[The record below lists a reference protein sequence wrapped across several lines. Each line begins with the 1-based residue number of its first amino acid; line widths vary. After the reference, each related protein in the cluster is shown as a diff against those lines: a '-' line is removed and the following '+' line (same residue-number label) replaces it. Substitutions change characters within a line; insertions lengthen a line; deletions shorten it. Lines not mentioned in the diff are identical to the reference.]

1 MRNSVCKFIA
11 KVGQHTS
18 NPCKPLSVNT
28 AKVYLHRV
36 CMSQSVAKGRQ
47 NPKLLGVTCL
57 FVACK
62 TEEDM
67 HPVRELIWAMN
78 KIDVDEKG
86 KNLYP
91 YGTTAR
97 TVDERGR
104 KLSEWMVEE
113 ESAEFQK
120 VRENILQVERL
131 ILQVLDYDFHV
142 RHPLTHMKDMIQFL
156 DMRRKKNA
164 DNTDF
169 EETRRL
175 VEGDG
180 SVLSEI
186 GTKVHQM
193 AIAMANDSGS
203 TTLALQY
210 DAAVIA
216 AGCVSLAI
224 KASTKSK
231 PFKLI
236 KLAKWCKEL
245 VVHLQSKHDPHLHH
259 VSLSLVK
266 EHIEDVTNQMLDLY
280 DEAEQQATSSAAP
293 PVPEAADGNNKPTS
307 SAAPPHTALEP
318 PQKPPRAPQP
328 HLAHPAQKASGHASA
343 APAGPTQQAADRKAQ
358 DLADLDAGKIVRMEG
373 SGPKPYELHYKQETN
388 IYLCTCTVW
397 RNVSCRDRDKTCRHL
412 IKVRGLDTETG
423 RVGEEG
429 IAKMEQTEVS
439 LRQKQAASH
448 QAPRARAE
456 GEDGNGGAKRA
467 RVGP

>member
-1 MRNSVCKFIA
+1 MPPGRQSWLFTKDLLEKHTPSRSDGMPLQEERAVRNSVCKFIA

-186 GTKVHQM
+186 GTKVHQVLL
-193 AIAMANDSGS
+193 S
-203 TTLALQY
+203 Y
-210 DAAVIA
+210 VYVCVCVRVCVCVY
-216 AGCVSLAI
+216 CVSV
-224 KASTKSK
+224 
-231 PFKLI
+231 
-236 KLAKWCKEL
+236 C
-245 VVHLQSKHDPHLHH
+245 
-259 VSLSLVK
+259 VS
-266 EHIEDVTNQMLDLY
+266 IF
-280 DEAEQQATSSAAP
+280 
-293 PVPEAADGNNKPTS
+293 G
-307 SAAPPHTALEP
+307 
-318 PQKPPRAPQP
+318 
-328 HLAHPAQKASGHASA
+328 
-343 APAGPTQQAADRKAQ
+343 
-358 DLADLDAGKIVRMEG
+358 
-373 SGPKPYELHYKQETN
+373 
-388 IYLCTCTVW
+388 C
-397 RNVSCRDRDKTCRHL
+397 
-412 IKVRGLDTETG
+412 G
-423 RVGEEG
+423 R
-429 IAKMEQTEVS
+429 Q
-439 LRQKQAASH
+439 
-448 QAPRARAE
+448 
-456 GEDGNGGAKRA
+456 
-467 RVGP
+467 